1 MKPKCKCFIFGMEV
15 EKRLED
21 LSLTELES
29 KVFEITKKQNYISNC
44 GLSEEVTS
52 LAIKE
57 LQEQKKGL
65 LEAMH
70 RIIDSL

>member
-1 MKPKCKCFIFGMEV
+1 MNLKSYCISGIGG
-15 EKRLED
+15 KRNLED
-21 LSLTELES
+21 LSLQELES

-57 LQEQKKGL
+57 LQEQKKEL
-65 LEAMH
+65 LKAMH
-70 RIIDSL
+70 RKVDTL